1 MKNNSITLL
10 DVLND
15 LDSSIIDDAEKP
27 SEFDEEAMADANPNE
42 V

>member
-1 MKNNSITLL
+1 MKNSTITLL

-15 LDSSIIDDAEKP
+15 LDSSII
-27 SEFDEEAMADANPNE
+27 ADADKPFLKSI